1 MSDRLFRVSTPE
13 AGDGAGRGPR
23 RFLPGA
29 NPVSEENDLQH
40 ANSFSESGAPP
51 RAAEARPAGAPAS
64 GAEAAD
70 QVALDDL
77 AAQLEAVTVERDR
90 LAGENEEL
98 QDRLLRRQADFENF
112 RRRVERERAEFT
124 EYAAMEAVRA
134 LLPILDDFERAVKA
148 KPALEGPAAEYARG
162 VEFIYQRLFDTLK
175 KLGLEPLDST
185 GRPFDPNIHHAVET
199 VADPS
204 ADDHTVIEEFQ
215 RGYNFKGKLLRPAMV
230 KVAVKPS

>member
-1 MSDRLFRVSTPE
+1 
-13 AGDGAGRGPR
+13 
-23 RFLPGA
+23 
-29 NPVSEENDLQH
+29 VSEENDLQH